1 MAKPK
6 LVAAGTLESELAGLV
21 TTRDNLQARQTSIAA
36 ELEQAVARRREV
48 LIQGSDAVATSV
60 PPTATSGPS
69 WSERLRTRYRTSP
82 KPSAGRCNAT
92 G

>member
-48 LIQGSDAVATSV
+48 LIQGSDAAATSV
-60 PPTATSGPS
+60 PPTATSGP
-69 WSERLRTRYRTSP
+69 R
-82 KPSAGRCNAT
+82 
-92 G
+92 